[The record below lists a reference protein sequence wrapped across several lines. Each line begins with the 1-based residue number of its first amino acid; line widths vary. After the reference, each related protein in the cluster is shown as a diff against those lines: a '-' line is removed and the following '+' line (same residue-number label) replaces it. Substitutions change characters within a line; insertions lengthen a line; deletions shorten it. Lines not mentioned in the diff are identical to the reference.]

1 MLGITNLEH
10 YMQVYKNYP
19 NEKILETVDDIASLI
34 ERESMFHEELQDSG
48 SEEDE

>member
-1 MLGITNLEH
+1 MTNLEH

-19 NEKILETVDDIASLI
+19 NEKIWDSVDDIASLI
-34 ERESMFHEELQDSG
+34 ERESMFHEELHDSG